1 MTDGGG
7 LRERKRTAAMYR
19 IQSVALDLFEERGF
33 DAVTVEQIAEAS
45 DVSPS
50 SVYRYFGTKEQIVLW
65 DEFDPEMDAMLGAA
79 LTDEV
84 PLAGLRRIMMGI
96 VDAMTP
102 EDERRL
108 VRRLRLALTSAA
120 LEEATIATTYSMSD
134 GVGRA
139 LAEHL
144 GRPVADLEVQV
155 FSHSLIGG
163 FLGMFHHWQGTDY
176 AAPLAEVMERTFAIF
191 EEGLDVVT
199 APVPEAST
207 TAER

>member
-96 VDAMTP
+96 VGAMTP

-120 LEEATIATTYSMSD
+120 LEEATIATTYSMSE

-207 TAER
+207 AAEQ